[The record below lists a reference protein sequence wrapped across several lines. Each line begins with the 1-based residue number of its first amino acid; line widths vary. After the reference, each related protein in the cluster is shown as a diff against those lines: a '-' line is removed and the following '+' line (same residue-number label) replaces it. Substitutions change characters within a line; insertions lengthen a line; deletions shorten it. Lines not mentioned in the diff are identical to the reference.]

1 MPVHWTSKV
10 PKRYTMNAVNGELNR
25 SYQISMNF
33 DYEKE
38 TIREKYHSA
47 GFPTKFIDNVIH
59 QFPKKL
65 INIKNMY

>member
-38 TIREKYHSA
+38 TIREKYH
-47 GFPTKFIDNVIH
+47 
-59 QFPKKL
+59 
-65 INIKNMY
+65 